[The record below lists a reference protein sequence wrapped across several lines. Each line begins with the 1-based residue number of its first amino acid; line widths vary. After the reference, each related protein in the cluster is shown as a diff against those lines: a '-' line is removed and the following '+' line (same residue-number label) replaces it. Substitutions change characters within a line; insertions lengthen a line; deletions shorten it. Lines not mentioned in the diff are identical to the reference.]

1 MTTQNLQLKNNK
13 MKFMKTKLLIF
24 LLFTTFIYSQEYEL
38 GKVTIAQL
46 EEKYHPK
53 DTSAVAAILFE
64 KGKTSFNYEE
74 MNGFSTTTEVLV
86 KIKIYKKEGFEW
98 ANRKI
103 RHYIDGKKE
112 TVSFSKGVTYN
123 LVNGEIEKTKLKSSG
138 EFTEK
143 INNFWS
149 ETKIVM
155 PNVKEGS
162 IIEYAYIIKSP
173 FISNFPEWS
182 FQKNIPVNHSEYTTL
197 IPEYFVYNTFTKGFS
212 NIKVTRNSDNRKMP
226 YSYSYVDASRAG
238 TAKSERVTTELQFV
252 ENSTNYIAEDVPALK
267 EESFVNNI
275 DNYSSS
281 ILHEL
286 SMTKYPNSPTKSYSS
301 DWESVVKTIYDNE
314 DFGGQLNKANFYEED
329 LNALLKDI
337 TTTEDKIAT
346 IFSYVKNRLNWNG
359 YVGYYSDK
367 GVKKA
372 YQEKTGNTADINLLL
387 VSMLNYAKLNASPIL
402 LSTRSNGIPIF
413 PSRNGFNYV
422 IAGVELSNGSVVL
435 LDATNKNAVPNI
447 IPENALNW
455 FGRIVRKNGTSEMV
469 DLYPKKVSLETISIL
484 AELKSDGS
492 ISGKQRKQLTDYN
505 AFRFRSRHAN
515 RNHDDY
521 VQELEKEHNFSAVEN
536 YEVTNTNDLS
546 KPIVETY
553 SFSSNSMTDIIDSK
567 IYITPMLFHQM
578 DVNPFKAEERAYPI
592 DFNFPS
598 KDTYN
603 FSIKIPEG
611 YVVESKPEA
620 LNLNMNQ
627 NMVSFRYSVSEN
639 LGTIQISCIVEVNS
653 PIIESDYYPHL
664 KELFNQIVLKQNEKI
679 VLVKK

>member
-24 LLFTTFIYSQEYEL
+24 LLFTTFVYSQEYEL

-103 RHYIDGKKE
+103 KHYIDGKKE

-337 TTTEDKIAT
+337 TTTEDKIIT
-346 IFSYVKNRLNWNG
+346 IFSYIKNRLNWNG

-611 YVVESKPEA
+611 YVVESKPET

-639 LGTIQISCIVEVNS
+639 LGTIQLSCVIEVNS

>member
-337 TTTEDKIAT
+337 TTTEDKIIT
-346 IFSYVKNRLNWNG
+346 IFSYIKNRLNWNG

-367 GVKKA
+367 GLKKA

-469 DLYPKKVSLETISIL
+469 DLYPKKGSLEAVSIL
-484 AELKSDGS
+484 AELKADGS

-505 AFRFRSRHAN
+505 AYRYRSRHAN

-521 VQELEKEHNFSAVEN
+521 VQQLEKEHNFSAVEN
-536 YEVTNTNDLS
+536 YEVANINDLS
-546 KPIVETY
+546 KPVIETY
-553 SFSSNSMTDIIDSK
+553 SFSGNSMTDIIDSK
-567 IYITPMLFHQM
+567 IYLPPMLFHQM
-578 DVNPFKAEERAYPI
+578 DVNPFKSEQRSYPI
-592 DFNFPS
+592 DFSFPF
-598 KDTYN
+598 KDSYN

>member
-1 MTTQNLQLKNNK
+1 

-197 IPEYFVYNTFTKGFS
+197 VPEYFVYNTFTKGFS

-387 VSMLNYAKLNASPIL
+387 ISMLNYAKLNANPIL
-402 LSTRSNGIPIF
+402 LSTRSNGIPVF

-422 IAGVELSNGSVVL
+422 IAGVELSNGSLIL
-435 LDATNKNAVPNI
+435 LDATNKYAVPNI

-455 FGRIVRKNGTSEMV
+455 FGRIVRKNGTSEMI
-469 DLYPKKVSLETISIL
+469 DLYPKKGSLEAVSIL
-484 AELKSDGS
+484 AELKADGS

-505 AFRFRSRHAN
+505 AFRYRSRHAN

-521 VQELEKEHNFSAVEN
+521 VQQLEKEHNFSAVEN
-536 YEVTNTNDLS
+536 YEVANINDLS
-546 KPIVETY
+546 KPVIETY
-553 SFSSNSMTDIIDSK
+553 SFSGNSMTDIIDSK
-567 IYITPMLFHQM
+567 IYLPPMLFHQM
-578 DVNPFKAEERAYPI
+578 DVNPFKSEQRSYPI
-592 DFNFPS
+592 DFSFPF
-598 KDTYN
+598 KDSYN

-653 PIIESDYYPHL
+653 PIIESDYYLHL
-664 KELFNQIVLKQNEKI
+664 KELFSQIVLKQNEKI
-679 VLVKK
+679 VLAKK

>member
-1 MTTQNLQLKNNK
+1 MRLLINN
-13 MKFMKTKLLIF
+13 FTYMKTKLLIF
-24 LLFTTFIYSQEYEL
+24 LLFTTFVYSQEYEL
-38 GKVTIAQL
+38 GKVTI
-46 EEKYHPK
+46 EELKETKHPK
-53 DTSAVAAILFE
+53 DTSAVAAVLFE

-74 MNGFSTTTEVLV
+74 MNGFSITTEVLV

-611 YVVESKPEA
+611 YVVESKPET

-639 LGTIQISCIVEVNS
+639 LGTIQLSCVIEVNS

>member
-1 MTTQNLQLKNNK
+1 

-337 TTTEDKIAT
+337 TTTEDKIIT
-346 IFSYVKNRLNWNG
+346 IFSYIKNRLNWNG

-413 PSRNGFNYV
+413 PGRNGFNYV

-469 DLYPKKVSLETISIL
+469 DLYPKKGSLEAVSIL
-484 AELKSDGS
+484 AELKADGS

-505 AFRFRSRHAN
+505 AYRYRSRHAN

-521 VQELEKEHNFSAVEN
+521 VQQLEKEHNFSAVEN
-536 YEVTNTNDLS
+536 YEVANINDLS
-546 KPIVETY
+546 KPVIETY
-553 SFSSNSMTDIIDSK
+553 SFSGNSMTDIIDSK
-567 IYITPMLFHQM
+567 IYLPPMLFHQM
-578 DVNPFKAEERAYPI
+578 DVNPFKSEQRSYPI
-592 DFNFPS
+592 DFSFPF
-598 KDTYN
+598 KDSYN

>member
-346 IFSYVKNRLNWNG
+346 IFSYFKNRLNWNG

-469 DLYPKKVSLETISIL
+469 DLYPKKGSLEAVSIL
-484 AELKSDGS
+484 AELKADGS

-505 AFRFRSRHAN
+505 AYRYRSRHAN

-521 VQELEKEHNFSAVEN
+521 VQQLEKEHNFSAVEN
-536 YEVTNTNDLS
+536 YEVANINDLS
-546 KPIVETY
+546 KPVIETY
-553 SFSSNSMTDIIDSK
+553 SFSGNSMTDIIDSK
-567 IYITPMLFHQM
+567 IYLPPMLFHQM
-578 DVNPFKAEERAYPI
+578 DVNPFKSEQRSYPI
-592 DFNFPS
+592 DFSFPF
-598 KDTYN
+598 KDSYN

>member
-1 MTTQNLQLKNNK
+1 MRLLINN
-13 MKFMKTKLLIF
+13 FTYMKTKLLIF
-24 LLFTTFIYSQEYEL
+24 LLFTTFVYSQEYEL
-38 GKVTIAQL
+38 GKVTI
-46 EEKYHPK
+46 EELKETKHPK
-53 DTSAVAAILFE
+53 DTSAVAAVLFE

-74 MNGFSTTTEVLV
+74 MNGFSITTEVLV

-162 IIEYAYIIKSP
+162 IIEYAYTIKSP

-182 FQKNIPVNHSEYTTL
+182 FQKNIPVNYSEYTTL

-212 NIKVTRNSDNRKMP
+212 NIKVTRNSDNKRMP
-226 YSYSYVDASRAG
+226 YSYSYVDVSRAG
-238 TAKSERVTTELQFV
+238 TAKSERVTTEIQFV
-252 ENSTNYIAEDVPALK
+252 ENRTNYLVENVPALK
-267 EESFVNNI
+267 EESFVNNL
-275 DNYSSS
+275 DNYTSS

-314 DFGGQLNKANFYEED
+314 DFGGQLNKANFYEDD
-329 LNALLKDI
+329 LNALLKEA
-337 TTTEDKIAT
+337 TTSEDKIIT
-346 IFSYVKNRLNWNG
+346 IFSYIKNRLNWNG

-387 VSMLNYAKLNASPIL
+387 VSMLNYAKLNANPIL

-455 FGRIVRKNGTSEMV
+455 FGRLVRKNGTSEMV

-592 DFNFPS
+592 DFNFPT

-611 YVVESKPEA
+611 YVVESKPET

-639 LGTIQISCIVEVNS
+639 LGTIQLSCVIEVNS

>member
-337 TTTEDKIAT
+337 TTTEDKIIT
-346 IFSYVKNRLNWNG
+346 IFSYIKNRLNWNG

-455 FGRIVRKNGTSEMV
+455 FGRIVRKNGSSEMV

>member
-24 LLFTTFIYSQEYEL
+24 LLFTTFVYSQEYEL

-103 RHYIDGKKE
+103 KHYIDGKKE

-182 FQKNIPVNHSEYTTL
+182 FQKNIPVNHSENTTL

-611 YVVESKPEA
+611 YVVESKPET

-639 LGTIQISCIVEVNS
+639 LGTIQLSCVIEVNS

>member
-1 MTTQNLQLKNNK
+1 MRLLINN
-13 MKFMKTKLLIF
+13 FTYMKTKLLIF
-24 LLFTTFIYSQEYEL
+24 LLFTTFVYSQEYEL
-38 GKVTIAQL
+38 GKVTI
-46 EEKYHPK
+46 EELKETKHPK
-53 DTSAVAAILFE
+53 DTSAVAVVLFE

-74 MNGFSTTTEVLV
+74 MNGFSITTEVLV

-162 IIEYAYIIKSP
+162 IIEYAYTIKSP

-182 FQKNIPVNHSEYTTL
+182 FQKNIPVNYSEYTTL

-212 NIKVTRNSDNRKMP
+212 NIKVTRNSDNKRMP
-226 YSYSYVDASRAG
+226 YSYSYVDVSRAG
-238 TAKSERVTTELQFV
+238 TAKSERVTTEIQFV
-252 ENSTNYIAEDVPALK
+252 ENRTNYLVENVPALK
-267 EESFVNNI
+267 EESFVNNL
-275 DNYSSS
+275 DNYTSS

-314 DFGGQLNKANFYEED
+314 DFGGQLNKANFYEDD
-329 LNALLKDI
+329 LNALLKEA
-337 TTTEDKIAT
+337 TTSEDKIIT
-346 IFSYVKNRLNWNG
+346 IFSYIKNRLNWNG

-455 FGRIVRKNGTSEMV
+455 FGRLVRKNGTSEMV

-611 YVVESKPEA
+611 YVVESKPET

-639 LGTIQISCIVEVNS
+639 LGTIQLSCVIEVNS

>member
-469 DLYPKKVSLETISIL
+469 DLYPKKGSLEAVSIL
-484 AELKSDGS
+484 AELKADGS

-505 AFRFRSRHAN
+505 AYRYRSRHAN

-521 VQELEKEHNFSAVEN
+521 VQQLEKEHNFSAVEN
-536 YEVTNTNDLS
+536 YEVANINDLS
-546 KPIVETY
+546 KPVIETY
-553 SFSSNSMTDIIDSK
+553 SFSGNSMTDIIDSK
-567 IYITPMLFHQM
+567 IYLPPMLFHQM
-578 DVNPFKAEERAYPI
+578 DVNPFKSEQRSYPI
-592 DFNFPS
+592 DFSFPF
-598 KDTYN
+598 KDSYN

>member
-1 MTTQNLQLKNNK
+1 
-13 MKFMKTKLLIF
+13 MKTKLLIF
-24 LLFTTFIYSQEYEL
+24 LLFTTFVYSQEYEL

-103 RHYIDGKKE
+103 KHYIDGKKE

-611 YVVESKPEA
+611 YVVESKPET

-639 LGTIQISCIVEVNS
+639 LGTIQLSCVIEVNS

>member
-103 RHYIDGKKE
+103 KHYIDGKKE

-346 IFSYVKNRLNWNG
+346 IFSYIKNRLNWNG

-611 YVVESKPEA
+611 YVVESKPET

-639 LGTIQISCIVEVNS
+639 LGTIQLSCVIEVNS

>member
-103 RHYIDGKKE
+103 KHYIDGKKE

-337 TTTEDKIAT
+337 TTTEDKIIT
-346 IFSYVKNRLNWNG
+346 IFSYIKNRLNWNG

-435 LDATNKNAVPNI
+435 LDATNKNAIPNI

-611 YVVESKPEA
+611 YVVESKPET

-639 LGTIQISCIVEVNS
+639 LGTIQLSCVIEVNS

>member
-1 MTTQNLQLKNNK
+1 

-337 TTTEDKIAT
+337 TTTEDKIIT
-346 IFSYVKNRLNWNG
+346 IFSYIKNRLNWNG

-469 DLYPKKVSLETISIL
+469 DLYPKKGSLEAVSIL
-484 AELKSDGS
+484 AELKADGS

-505 AFRFRSRHAN
+505 AYRYRSRHAN

-521 VQELEKEHNFSAVEN
+521 VQQLEKEHNFSAVEN
-536 YEVTNTNDLS
+536 YEVANINDLS
-546 KPIVETY
+546 KPVIETY
-553 SFSSNSMTDIIDSK
+553 SFSGNSMTDIIDSK
-567 IYITPMLFHQM
+567 IYLPPML
-578 DVNPFKAEERAYPI
+578 
-592 DFNFPS
+592 
-598 KDTYN
+598 
-603 FSIKIPEG
+603 
-611 YVVESKPEA
+611 
-620 LNLNMNQ
+620 
-627 NMVSFRYSVSEN
+627 VS
-639 LGTIQISCIVEVNS
+639 
-653 PIIESDYYPHL
+653 
-664 KELFNQIVLKQNEKI
+664 
-679 VLVKK
+679 

>member
-1 MTTQNLQLKNNK
+1 

-24 LLFTTFIYSQEYEL
+24 LLFTTFVYSQEYEL

-103 RHYIDGKKE
+103 KHYIDGKKE

-611 YVVESKPEA
+611 YVVESKPET

-639 LGTIQISCIVEVNS
+639 LGTIQLSCVIEVNS

>member
-1 MTTQNLQLKNNK
+1 

-337 TTTEDKIAT
+337 TTTEDKIIT
-346 IFSYVKNRLNWNG
+346 IFSYIKNRLNWNG

-367 GVKKA
+367 GLKKA

-505 AFRFRSRHAN
+505 AFRFRRRHAN

-611 YVVESKPEA
+611 YVVESKPET

-639 LGTIQISCIVEVNS
+639 LGTIQLSCVIEVNS

>member
-1 MTTQNLQLKNNK
+1 

-611 YVVESKPEA
+611 YVVESKPET

-639 LGTIQISCIVEVNS
+639 LGTIQLSCVIEVNS

>member
-38 GKVTIAQL
+38 GKVTI
-46 EEKYHPK
+46 EELKETKHPK
-53 DTSAVAAILFE
+53 DTSAVAAFIFS
-64 KGKTSFNYEE
+64 KGKTSLQYQQGK
-74 MNGFSTTTEVLV
+74 GFLLVTEVEN
-86 KIKIYKKEGFEW
+86 KIKIYKKEGYEW
-98 ANRKI
+98 ANEEI
-103 RHYIDGKKE
+103 SLYIGGNEKE
-112 TVSFSKGVTYN
+112 TVSFSKAITYN
-123 LVNGEIEKTKLKSSG
+123 LKDGKIEKTKLGRDG
-138 EFTEK
+138 EFEEK
-143 INNFWS
+143 VNKFW
-149 ETKIVM
+149 TKGKISM

-162 IIEYAYIIKSP
+162 IIEYKYEIKSP
-173 FISNFPEWS
+173 YLNSFPVWE
-182 FQKNIPVNHSEYTTL
+182 FQTYIPVNYSEYTTQ
-197 IPEYFVYNTFTKGFS
+197 IPEYFIYSKMNKGEL
-212 NIKVTRNSDNRKMP
+212 IPKVSVDKQNKDIIFNS
-226 YSYSYVDASRAG
+226 
-238 TAKSERVTTELQFV
+238 SERYSANGVMTTDFSKQTV
-252 ENSTNYIAEDVPALK
+252 NY
-267 EESFVNNI
+267 EETKTTYVLNDIVAIKDEAFVNNVK
-275 DNYSSS
+275 NYSSS

-611 YVVESKPEA
+611 YVVESKPET

-639 LGTIQISCIVEVNS
+639 LGTIQLSCVIEVNS

>member
-1 MTTQNLQLKNNK
+1 

-197 IPEYFVYNTFTKGFS
+197 VPEYFVYNTFTKGFS

-267 EESFVNNI
+267 DEAFVNNI

-387 VSMLNYAKLNASPIL
+387 ISMLNYAKLNANPIL
-402 LSTRSNGIPIF
+402 LSTRSNGIPVF

-422 IAGVELSNGSVVL
+422 IAGVELSNGSLIL
-435 LDATNKNAVPNI
+435 LDATNKYAVPNI

-455 FGRIVRKNGTSEMV
+455 FGRIVRKNGTSEMI
-469 DLYPKKVSLETISIL
+469 DLYPKKGSLEAVSIL
-484 AELKSDGS
+484 AELKADGS

-505 AFRFRSRHAN
+505 AFRYRSRHAN

-521 VQELEKEHNFSAVEN
+521 VQQLEKEHNFSAVEN
-536 YEVTNTNDLS
+536 YEVANINDLS
-546 KPIVETY
+546 KPVIETY
-553 SFSSNSMTDIIDSK
+553 SFSGNSMTDIIDSK
-567 IYITPMLFHQM
+567 IYLPPMLFHQM
-578 DVNPFKAEERAYPI
+578 DVNPFKSEQRSYPI
-592 DFNFPS
+592 DFSFPF
-598 KDTYN
+598 KDSYN

-653 PIIESDYYPHL
+653 PIIESDYYLHL
-664 KELFNQIVLKQNEKI
+664 KELFSQIVLKQNEKI
-679 VLVKK
+679 VLAKK

>member
-1 MTTQNLQLKNNK
+1 
-13 MKFMKTKLLIF
+13 MKLMKTKLLIF

-469 DLYPKKVSLETISIL
+469 DLYPKKGSLEAVSIL
-484 AELKSDGS
+484 AELKADGS

-505 AFRFRSRHAN
+505 AYRYRSRHAN

-521 VQELEKEHNFSAVEN
+521 VQQLEKEHNFSAVEN
-536 YEVTNTNDLS
+536 YEVANINDLS
-546 KPIVETY
+546 KPVIETY
-553 SFSSNSMTDIIDSK
+553 SFSGNSMTDIIDSK
-567 IYITPMLFHQM
+567 IYLPPMLFHQM
-578 DVNPFKAEERAYPI
+578 DVNPFKSEQRSYPI
-592 DFNFPS
+592 DFSFPF
-598 KDTYN
+598 KDSYN

>member
-1 MTTQNLQLKNNK
+1 

-337 TTTEDKIAT
+337 TTTEDKIIT
-346 IFSYVKNRLNWNG
+346 IFSYIKNRLNWNG

-413 PSRNGFNYV
+413 PGRNGFNYV

-469 DLYPKKVSLETISIL
+469 DLYPKKGSLEAVSIL
-484 AELKSDGS
+484 AELKADGS

-505 AFRFRSRHAN
+505 AFRYRSRHAN

-521 VQELEKEHNFSAVEN
+521 VQQLEKEHNFSAVEN
-536 YEVTNTNDLS
+536 YEVANINDLS
-546 KPIVETY
+546 KPVIETY
-553 SFSSNSMTDIIDSK
+553 SFSGNSMTDIIDSK
-567 IYITPMLFHQM
+567 IYLPPMLFHQM
-578 DVNPFKAEERAYPI
+578 DVNPFKSEQRSYPI
-592 DFNFPS
+592 DFSFPF
-598 KDTYN
+598 KDSYN

>member
-337 TTTEDKIAT
+337 TTTEDKIIT
-346 IFSYVKNRLNWNG
+346 IFSYIKNRLNWNG

-367 GVKKA
+367 GLKKA

-505 AFRFRSRHAN
+505 AFRFRRRHAN

-611 YVVESKPEA
+611 YVVESKPET

-639 LGTIQISCIVEVNS
+639 LGTIQLSCVIEVNS

>member
-1 MTTQNLQLKNNK
+1 
-13 MKFMKTKLLIF
+13 MKTKLLIF
-24 LLFTTFIYSQEYEL
+24 LLFTTFVYSQEYEL

-103 RHYIDGKKE
+103 KHYIDGKKE

-435 LDATNKNAVPNI
+435 LDATNKNAIPNI

-611 YVVESKPEA
+611 YVVESKPET

-639 LGTIQISCIVEVNS
+639 LGTIQLSCVIEVNS

>member
-103 RHYIDGKKE
+103 KHYIDGKKE

-611 YVVESKPEA
+611 YVVESKPET

-639 LGTIQISCIVEVNS
+639 LGTIQLSCVIEVNS

>member
-1 MTTQNLQLKNNK
+1 MRLLINN
-13 MKFMKTKLLIF
+13 FTYMKTKLLIF
-24 LLFTTFIYSQEYEL
+24 LLFTTFVYSQEYEL
-38 GKVTIAQL
+38 GKVTI
-46 EEKYHPK
+46 EELKETKHPK
-53 DTSAVAAILFE
+53 DTSAVAAVLFE

-74 MNGFSTTTEVLV
+74 MNGFSITTEVLV

-162 IIEYAYIIKSP
+162 IIEYAYTIKSP

-182 FQKNIPVNHSEYTTL
+182 FQKNIPVNYSEYTTL

-212 NIKVTRNSDNRKMP
+212 NIKVTRNSDNKRMP
-226 YSYSYVDASRAG
+226 YSYSYVDVSRAG
-238 TAKSERVTTELQFV
+238 TAKSERVTTEIQFV
-252 ENSTNYIAEDVPALK
+252 ENRTNYLVENVPALK
-267 EESFVNNI
+267 EESFVNNL
-275 DNYSSS
+275 DNYTSS

-314 DFGGQLNKANFYEED
+314 DFGGQLNKANFYEDD
-329 LNALLKDI
+329 LNALLKEA
-337 TTTEDKIAT
+337 TTSEDKIIT
-346 IFSYVKNRLNWNG
+346 IFSYIKNRLNWNG

-455 FGRIVRKNGTSEMV
+455 FGRLVRKNGTSEMV

-592 DFNFPS
+592 DFNFPT

-611 YVVESKPEA
+611 YVVESKPET

-639 LGTIQISCIVEVNS
+639 LGTIQLSCVIEVNS

>member
-1 MTTQNLQLKNNK
+1 

-469 DLYPKKVSLETISIL
+469 DLYPKKGSLEAVSIL
-484 AELKSDGS
+484 AELKADGS

-505 AFRFRSRHAN
+505 AYRYRSRHAN

-521 VQELEKEHNFSAVEN
+521 VQQLEKEHNFSAVEN
-536 YEVTNTNDLS
+536 YEVANINDLS
-546 KPIVETY
+546 KPVIETY
-553 SFSSNSMTDIIDSK
+553 SFSGNSMTDIIDSK
-567 IYITPMLFHQM
+567 IYLPPMLFHQM
-578 DVNPFKAEERAYPI
+578 DVNPFKSEQRSYPI
-592 DFNFPS
+592 DFSFPF
-598 KDTYN
+598 KDSYN

>member
-314 DFGGQLNKANFYEED
+314 DFGGQLNKVNFYEED

-469 DLYPKKVSLETISIL
+469 DLYPKKGSLEAVSIL
-484 AELKSDGS
+484 AELKADGS

-505 AFRFRSRHAN
+505 AYRYRSRHAN

-521 VQELEKEHNFSAVEN
+521 VQQLEKEHNFSAVEN
-536 YEVTNTNDLS
+536 YEVANINDLS
-546 KPIVETY
+546 KPVIETY
-553 SFSSNSMTDIIDSK
+553 SFSGNSMTDIIDSK
-567 IYITPMLFHQM
+567 IYLPPMLFHQM
-578 DVNPFKAEERAYPI
+578 DVNPFKSEQRSYPI
-592 DFNFPS
+592 DFSFPF
-598 KDTYN
+598 KDSYN

>member
-1 MTTQNLQLKNNK
+1 

-314 DFGGQLNKANFYEED
+314 DFGGQLNKVNFYEED

-469 DLYPKKVSLETISIL
+469 DLYPKKGSLEAVSIL
-484 AELKSDGS
+484 AELKADGS

-505 AFRFRSRHAN
+505 AYRYRSRHAN

-521 VQELEKEHNFSAVEN
+521 VQQLEKEHNFSAVEN
-536 YEVTNTNDLS
+536 YEVANINDLS
-546 KPIVETY
+546 KPVIETY
-553 SFSSNSMTDIIDSK
+553 SFSGNSMTDIIDSK
-567 IYITPMLFHQM
+567 IYLPPMLFHQM
-578 DVNPFKAEERAYPI
+578 DVNPFKSEQRSYPI
-592 DFNFPS
+592 DFSFPF
-598 KDTYN
+598 KDSYN

>member
-24 LLFTTFIYSQEYEL
+24 LLFTTFVYSQEYEL

-103 RHYIDGKKE
+103 KHYIDGKKE

-611 YVVESKPEA
+611 YVVESKPET

-639 LGTIQISCIVEVNS
+639 LGTIQLSCVIEVNS

>member
-53 DTSAVAAILFE
+53 DTSAVASILFE

-103 RHYIDGKKE
+103 KHYIDGKKE

-337 TTTEDKIAT
+337 TTTEDKIIT
-346 IFSYVKNRLNWNG
+346 IFSYIKNRLNWNG

-435 LDATNKNAVPNI
+435 LDATNKNAIPNI

-611 YVVESKPEA
+611 YVVESKPET

-639 LGTIQISCIVEVNS
+639 LGTIQLSCVIEVNS

>member
-1 MTTQNLQLKNNK
+1 
-13 MKFMKTKLLIF
+13 MKTKLLIF

-469 DLYPKKVSLETISIL
+469 DLYPKKGSLEAVSIL
-484 AELKSDGS
+484 AELKADGS

-505 AFRFRSRHAN
+505 AYRYRSRHAN

-521 VQELEKEHNFSAVEN
+521 VQQLEKEHNFSAVEN
-536 YEVTNTNDLS
+536 YEVANINDLS
-546 KPIVETY
+546 KPVIETY
-553 SFSSNSMTDIIDSK
+553 SFSGNSMTDIIDSK
-567 IYITPMLFHQM
+567 IYLPPMLFHQM
-578 DVNPFKAEERAYPI
+578 DVNPFKSEQRSYPI
-592 DFNFPS
+592 DFSFPF
-598 KDTYN
+598 KDSYN

>member
-1 MTTQNLQLKNNK
+1 

-197 IPEYFVYNTFTKGFS
+197 VPEYFVYNTFTKGFS

-267 EESFVNNI
+267 DEAFVNNVK
-275 DNYSSS
+275 NYSSS

-387 VSMLNYAKLNASPIL
+387 ISMLNYAKLNANPIL
-402 LSTRSNGIPIF
+402 LSTRSNGIPVF

-422 IAGVELSNGSVVL
+422 IAGVELSNGSLIL
-435 LDATNKNAVPNI
+435 LDATNKYAVPNI

-455 FGRIVRKNGTSEMV
+455 FGRIVRKNGTSEMI
-469 DLYPKKVSLETISIL
+469 DLYPKKGSLEAVSIL
-484 AELKSDGS
+484 AELKADGS

-505 AFRFRSRHAN
+505 AFRYRSRHAN

-521 VQELEKEHNFSAVEN
+521 VQQLEKEHNFSAVEN
-536 YEVTNTNDLS
+536 YEVANINDLS
-546 KPIVETY
+546 KPVIETY
-553 SFSSNSMTDIIDSK
+553 SFSGNSMTDIIDSK
-567 IYITPMLFHQM
+567 IYLPPLLFHQM
-578 DVNPFKAEERAYPI
+578 DVNPFKSEQRSYPI
-592 DFNFPS
+592 DFSFPF
-598 KDTYN
+598 KDSYN

-653 PIIESDYYPHL
+653 PIIESDYYLHL
-664 KELFNQIVLKQNEKI
+664 KELFSQIVLKQNEKI
-679 VLVKK
+679 VLAKK

>member
-1 MTTQNLQLKNNK
+1 

-103 RHYIDGKKE
+103 KPYIDGKKE

-337 TTTEDKIAT
+337 TTTEDKIIT
-346 IFSYVKNRLNWNG
+346 IFSYIKNRLNWNG

-435 LDATNKNAVPNI
+435 LDATNKNAIPNI

-611 YVVESKPEA
+611 YVVESKPET

-639 LGTIQISCIVEVNS
+639 LGTIQLSCVIEVNS

>member
-337 TTTEDKIAT
+337 TTTEDKIIT
-346 IFSYVKNRLNWNG
+346 IFSYIKNRLNWNG

-469 DLYPKKVSLETISIL
+469 DLYPKKGSLEAVSIL
-484 AELKSDGS
+484 AELKADGS

-505 AFRFRSRHAN
+505 AYRYRSRHAN

-521 VQELEKEHNFSAVEN
+521 VQQLEKEHNFSAVEN
-536 YEVTNTNDLS
+536 YEVANINDLS
-546 KPIVETY
+546 KPVIETY
-553 SFSSNSMTDIIDSK
+553 SFSGNSMTDIIDSK
-567 IYITPMLFHQM
+567 IYLPPMLFHQM
-578 DVNPFKAEERAYPI
+578 DVNPFKSEQRSYPI
-592 DFNFPS
+592 DFSFPF
-598 KDTYN
+598 KDSYN

>member
-1 MTTQNLQLKNNK
+1 

-103 RHYIDGKKE
+103 KHYIDGKKE

-337 TTTEDKIAT
+337 TTTEDKIIT
-346 IFSYVKNRLNWNG
+346 IFSYIKNRLNWNG

-435 LDATNKNAVPNI
+435 LDATNKNAIPNI

-611 YVVESKPEA
+611 YVVESKPET

-639 LGTIQISCIVEVNS
+639 LGTIQLSCVIEVNS

>member
-1 MTTQNLQLKNNK
+1 
-13 MKFMKTKLLIF
+13 MKTKLLIF

-337 TTTEDKIAT
+337 TTTEDKIIT
-346 IFSYVKNRLNWNG
+346 IFSYIKNRLNWNG

-367 GVKKA
+367 GLKKA

-505 AFRFRSRHAN
+505 AFRFRRRHAN

-611 YVVESKPEA
+611 YVVESKPET

-639 LGTIQISCIVEVNS
+639 LGTIQLSCVIEVNS